1 MKLKADLTMF
11 QKLSFSSS
19 TSCAKIVKANKRTNT
34 KRPQSERSKCNH
46 NYCQFHLNY
55 FGLGPPCTHQ
65 ILWWLYYRRT
75 LDHFCWV
82 FLLSLHK
89 YTRWKWEGKK
99 IWRTKKKKFWKF
111 FSIVLIKCYMG
122 TVFENQ
128 WKYCEESLHHEWT
141 KVA

>member
-1 MKLKADLTMF
+1 MKLKADLTIF

-75 LDHFCWV
+75 LDHFCWACINIQDENE
-82 FLLSLHK
+82 
-89 YTRWKWEGKK
+89 RGKK
-99 IWRTKKKKFWKF
+99 SEEQKKKFWKF

-128 WKYCEESLHHEWT
+128 WKYCEESLHLEWT